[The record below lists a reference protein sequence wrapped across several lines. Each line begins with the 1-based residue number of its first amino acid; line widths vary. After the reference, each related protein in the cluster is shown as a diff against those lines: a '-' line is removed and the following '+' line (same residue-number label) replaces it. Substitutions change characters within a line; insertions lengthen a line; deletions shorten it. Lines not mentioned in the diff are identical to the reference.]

1 MAQYTS
7 IAPVELTDDELQ
19 AVAGGVRDV
28 VSIPGSLV
36 NVATITF
43 TNSGN
48 NSGNVTNS
56 GNVLI
61 IEE

>member
-1 MAQYTS
+1 MAQYPS

-28 VSIPGSLV
+28 VSAPGSFV